1 MKDIDNVLGT
11 KYLNAVDP
19 VTAGLEAVGKVA
31 DLEGKVVTSVT
42 KPDLGKFVAQRC
54 GRKTFGYTFSKS
66 KRDDFKKCAQN
77 ATDDWNKQYNPTS
90 TITNLTN
97 AGDTNKSL
105 SEQQSSNTNKIL
117 IGLGIVVVGLVAYM
131 AYKK

>member
-77 ATDDWNKQYNPTS
+77 ATDDWNKQYNTTAT
-90 TITNLTN
+90 TIMSGGT
-97 AGDTNKSL
+97 DTTKSL
-105 SEQQSSNTNKIL
+105 ANDQALSNTNKIL

>member
-1 MKDIDNVLGT
+1 MKDIDNVLGA

-19 VTAGLEAVGKVA
+19 LTAGLESVGKVA
-31 DLEGKVVTSVT
+31 DLGGKVVTSVT

-54 GRKTFGYTFSKS
+54 GRKTFGYAFSKS

-77 ATDDWNKQYNPTS
+77 ATDDWNKQYNTTAT
-90 TITNLTN
+90 TIMSGGT
-97 AGDTNKSL
+97 DTTKSL
-105 SEQQSSNTNKIL
+105 GNDQALSNTNKIL

-131 AYKK
+131 VYKK